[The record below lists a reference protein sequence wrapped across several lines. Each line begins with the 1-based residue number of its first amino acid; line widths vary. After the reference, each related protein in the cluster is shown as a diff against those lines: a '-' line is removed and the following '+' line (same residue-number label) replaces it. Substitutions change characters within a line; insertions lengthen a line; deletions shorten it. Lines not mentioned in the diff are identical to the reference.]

1 MTNKPEAEA
10 GRPAV
15 VTIAGWVAA
24 ITFPLSLLVF
34 LREQS
39 LAIEAGLANY
49 LISKTGV
56 EGAWT
61 TNLLWFTIGILIALV
76 FLMVVGVIGLMRM
89 KRWAWVFL
97 VVMMTFSLMMNLAR
111 VWIGA
116 PQYVIMLVY
125 AVNALLLNQPEVRRA
140 FRIGVRVDEDAI

>member
-116 PQYVIMLVY
+116 PQYV
-125 AVNALLLNQPEVRRA
+125 LNQPEVRRA